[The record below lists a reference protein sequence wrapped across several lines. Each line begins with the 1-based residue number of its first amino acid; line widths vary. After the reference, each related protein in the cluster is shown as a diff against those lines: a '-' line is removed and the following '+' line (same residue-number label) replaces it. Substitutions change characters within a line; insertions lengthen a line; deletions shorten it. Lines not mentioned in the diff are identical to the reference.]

1 MAHPFADSEYGDGS
15 YLAALT
21 TGERLFLVRAVADIL
36 ELIGEEDQSFDPND
50 PLAQLRDELDF
61 DPAALEA
68 LDALDSSIAASHT
81 PEGKPWE
88 AGYEEDLGIEQLEA
102 VIEGLANH
110 EDAPAHAPTDPA
122 LRRLLPDASLDPDV
136 AAEFRKY
143 TDFDLREHKVQRLL
157 LLSERLTDV
166 EPSANDD
173 EHMDFLVDAGEA
185 EAVAGALGDIRLVL
199 GERLDLRSDEDS
211 NALYDDVVEYSGRVM
226 EAEGRAD
233 ELTAEQEGRYI
244 MGILFELAGFLQ
256 ETLTQCMLDDLRAK
270 RARN

>member
-1 MAHPFADSEYGDGS
+1 MAHPFSDSQYGDGS

-36 ELIGEEDQSFDPND
+36 ELLGEEDQFHDPND
-50 PLAQLRDELDF
+50 PLAQLQEELDF

-68 LDALDSSIAASHT
+68 LEALDSSIASPA
-81 PEGKPWE
+81 GADGRPWE
-88 AGYEEDLGIEQLEA
+88 AGQEDDLGIEQLEA

-110 EDAPAHAPTDPA
+110 EVSPVHAPTDPA

-157 LLSERLTDV
+157 LLSELLTDV
-166 EPSANDD
+166 EPSADD
-173 EHMDFLVDAGEA
+173 NEHMDFLVDSGAA

-199 GERLDLRSDEDS
+199 GERLDLRNDDDS
-211 NALYDDVVEYSGRVM
+211 SELYDDVVEYSGKV
-226 EAEGRAD
+226 AESD
-233 ELTAEQEGRYI
+233 ESLESLSQEQEGRYI

-256 ETLTQCMLDDLRAK
+256 ETLTLCMLEDLRAK
-270 RARN
+270 RSES